1 SIWPGVVIRGDVN
14 TITIGEESNVQ
25 DGSIL
30 HVSRPTP
37 KQPNGAPLII
47 GKRVTIG
54 HGVILHG
61 CRIGDDTMIGMRAT
75 VMDNV
80 VVGDKAMIAAG
91 ALVAPGKQVEAASL
105 WMGSPA
111 QFRRLLSEEEQLEH
125 QATTANYVRLSRE
138 YLAEIS

>member
-1 SIWPGVVIRGDVN
+1 MTIYAYRGILPTIHPSAFIHPGAVIIGAVEIGPLASIWPGVVVRGDVN

-61 CRIGDDTMIGMRAT
+61 CRIGDD
-75 VMDNV
+75 
-80 VVGDKAMIAAG
+80 
-91 ALVAPGKQVEAASL
+91 
-105 WMGSPA
+105 
-111 QFRRLLSEEEQLEH
+111 
-125 QATTANYVRLSRE
+125 
-138 YLAEIS
+138 